1 MSGVHDSLSI
11 FLVSMCLCHAVIF
24 SISGTDTA
32 NRNSSASSDGDD
44 ESHKLDNIL
53 GDIRSG
59 FIQKKSFGDTAFSV
73 TKVKK
78 VSWIFTLFYASQTH
92 M

>member
-1 MSGVHDSLSI
+1 MVGLLLHDDVVIVLSFILAMLPGV
-11 FLVSMCLCHAVIF
+11 
-24 SISGTDTA
+24 DTA

-78 VSWIFTLFYASQTH
+78 VRLFGSSISCYVRNFS
-92 M
+92 